1 MKKPAVT
8 DREAESRLADVP
20 DLYRL
25 MVESVHDYAIFAFD
39 PNGYVLSWNS
49 GAQRLK
55 GYEGSEV
62 VGHNVSMF
70 YSESE
75 RAAGLPE
82 RHLEIATRQGR
93 YEGEGWRVR
102 KDGTRFWASVVI
114 SAMRDDAGELLG
126 FAKVTRDLTEQRKAQ
141 DALIVSEE
149 RFRLMVNAVRDY
161 GIFMLD
167 PNGKVATWNEGAARI
182 KGYRAEEIIG
192 QHFSKFY
199 PEVDVAHGKPDHE
212 LTVAIRE
219 GRYEDEGWRVRKDG
233 SRFWA
238 NVVITAVRGADGRLT
253 GFAKVTRDLTDKRA
267 AEKRALSDAR
277 HLAAEEAARI
287 SAEERAEELA
297 DLLKKLQQQS
307 AELARRTKDAEEA
320 NRVKGDF
327 LASMSHELRTPLNAI
342 AGYTQLIELGLRGP
356 VTDEQHRDLDRIRAS
371 QAHLLGVINDIL
383 NFSRIEA
390 GQLTYQ
396 IEEVAVPQIM
406 TSIEGLMSPVA
417 AARNVT
423 LEMAP
428 CPADAVLL
436 ADRTK
441 VEQILLNLLSNAL
454 KFTASGGHVALECT
468 LSPLSTIIAVRDTG
482 VGIEPD
488 KLDAIF
494 DPFVQIGRSLSQPT
508 EGTGLG
514 LAISRDLARAMH
526 GDVTVESK
534 PGTGSR
540 FLLVLPRATGTRESG
555 TGTSD

>member
-1 MKKPAVT
+1 MKKPAIT
-8 DREAESRLADVP
+8 DREAESRLADAP

-25 MVESVHDYAIFAFD
+25 MVESVHEYAIFAFD
-39 PNGYVLSWNS
+39 PNGNILTWNS

-62 VGHNVSMF
+62 VGRNVSMF

-82 RHLEIATRQGR
+82 RHLEIAARQGR

-126 FAKVTRDLTEQRKAQ
+126 FAKVTRDLTERRKAK
-141 DALIVSEE
+141 DALIVSQE

-167 PNGKVATWNEGAARI
+167 PDGKVATWNEGAARI

-199 PEVDVAHGKPDHE
+199 PEVDVTHGKPDHA

-253 GFAKVTRDLTDKRA
+253 GFAKVTRDLTEKRA

-277 HLAAEEAARI
+277 HLAAEEVARI
-287 SAEERAEELA
+287 SAEERAAELA
-297 DLLKKLQQQS
+297 DLLEKLQQQS

-320 NRVKGDF
+320 NRAKSDF

-396 IEEVAVPQIM
+396 IEEVVVPQIM

-428 CPADAVLL
+428 CPADAVVL

-454 KFTASGGHVALECT
+454 KFTAPGGHVALECT
-468 LSPLSTIIAVRDTG
+468 LSPDSTIIAVRDTG

-488 KLDAIF
+488 KLEAVF
-494 DPFVQIGRSLSQPT
+494 DPFVQIGRSLSLPT

-534 PGTGSR
+534 PRKGSR
-540 FLLVLPRATGTRESG
+540 FSLVLPRATGARESG
-555 TGTSD
+555 TETPA